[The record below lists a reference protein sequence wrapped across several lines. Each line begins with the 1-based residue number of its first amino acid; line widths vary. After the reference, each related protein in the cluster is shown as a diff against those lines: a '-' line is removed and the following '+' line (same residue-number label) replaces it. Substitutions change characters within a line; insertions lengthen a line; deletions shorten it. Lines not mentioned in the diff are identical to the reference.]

1 MTIYNTAIEQQL
13 SDKDA
18 TELKDAALIALKA
31 LYKVKLILL
40 AALKECEAG
49 EWLIAAEMMNKTID
63 EAHIQIDEMFG
74 LGGKPEI
81 FAKGQSMGHNLS
93 DLEQDNNP
101 SLHNG
106 Y

>member
-31 LYKVKLILL
+31 LYKVKLTIL
-40 AALKECEAG
+40 AAIKECELG
-49 EWLIAAEMMNKTID
+49 DWLPAAEMISKTID
-63 EAHIQIDEMFG
+63 EAHTDIDELFEI
-74 LGGKPEI
+74 GKPDM
-81 FAKGQSMGHNLS
+81 FASGQSMGHNLS
-93 DLEQDNNP
+93 DLEQENNP